1 MFKKLLYI
9 FTLLLL
15 STGNVY
21 AEKFSDFNIT
31 GNDRIS
37 RQTIINFSKLKINV
51 DLTTENLNEAVKELY
66 NTNFFEDVSVNIK
79 NDILNINVK
88 EYPIIQNIKFNGL
101 KAKKFIKLLKDQSL
115 LKAKY
120 PFNEFILQ
128 KDLVK
133 VSNILRKLGYYFSKV
148 EVQKKTNPDNTI
160 NITYDIILGEKAMIK
175 EIKFIGDKKFK
186 TSKLMRVISSEED
199 KFWKLLSKRRYLDKE
214 RTFTDKKLLS
224 NFYLNKGYYNVK
236 IEDVY
241 TQVLNGKDFSLTF
254 KIDSGDKF
262 LFNTFKIKIPDDYDI
277 NDFKEL
283 KKLFKSLENSIYS
296 YRSIDFILEEIDKIS
311 LIENYEFIDIE
322 VNETIEDDN
331 KINFVFNI
339 KEAKKFYVER
349 VNIFGNNITNE
360 GFIRQYIVVDEGDPF
375 NKMLH
380 NKTINKL
387 KGTRIFKNV
396 NSDVKEGSTKGLKI
410 IDLTVEDQPTGEI
423 SAGAG
428 YGSNGSSFSF
438 GIKENNFNGNG
449 IKLDTNLALTE
460 DSIRGKFSYTNPHFA
475 YGDRAVTTS
484 IESTSIDKEKDYGY
498 KSSLNRIALGSGFE
512 QFKNFYL
519 YPKIS
524 ISYEELTT
532 TANASVNYKKQ
543 EGTYFDTLLNYSM
556 SYDKLNSRYKPSSG
570 YISTF
575 MQEIP
580 LISDGGASMINGY
593 QITGYKEVVDDT
605 VLSVGLYT
613 RAITSLKSN
622 TDVRVSK
629 RMYLPQNK
637 LRGFKSGK
645 VGPKDGSDF
654 VGGNYMASFN
664 AAINLPFLF
673 PTLDKVD
680 FALFFDVAN
689 IWHVDYSKVVDQGNT
704 VRSATGVAL
713 DIITPMGPL
722 SFSFSQPI
730 TKDSN
735 DVTESFRFNLGTTF

>member
-1 MFKKLLYI
+1 MLKKLFNI
-9 FTLLLL
+9 FTILLLF
-15 STGNVY
+15 TGNVY
-21 AEKFSDFNIT
+21 AETFLDFNIT

-37 RQTIINFSKLKINV
+37 RQTIINFSKLKKNL
-51 DLTTENLNEAVKELY
+51 DLTTKNLNDAVKELY

-88 EYPIIQNIKFNGL
+88 EYPIIQNIEFNGL
-101 KAKKFIKLLKDQSL
+101 KAKKFIVLLKDQSL
-115 LKAKY
+115 LKEKN
-120 PFNEFILQ
+120 PFNKFTLQ

-148 EVQKKTNPDNTI
+148 EVQQKINPNNTI
-160 NITYDIILGEKAMIK
+160 NIIYDITLGEKAMIK

-186 TSKLMRVISSEED
+186 SSKLLRVIDSEED
-199 KFWKLLSKRRYLDKE
+199 KFWKLLSKKKYLDKE
-214 RTFTDKKLLS
+214 RTFIDKKLLS

-241 TQVLNGKDFSLTF
+241 TQVLDGKDFSLTF
-254 KIDSGDKF
+254 KIDSGENF
-262 LFNTFKIKIPDDYDI
+262 LFNTFEIKIPDDYDI

-283 KKLFKSLENSIYS
+283 KKLFKSLKNSKYS
-296 YRSIDFILEEIDKIS
+296 YRSINFILDEIDKIA
-311 LIENYEFIDIE
+311 LIENYEFIDIR
-322 VNETIEDDN
+322 VNETIVDDN
-331 KINFVFNI
+331 KINFVFNV
-339 KEAKKFYVER
+339 KEADKFYVER

-360 GFIRQYIVVDEGDPF
+360 GFIRQYVVVDEGDPF
-375 NKMLH
+375 NKLLH
-380 NKTINKL
+380 NKTINNL
-387 KGTRIFKNV
+387 KSTRIFKTI
-396 NSDVKEGSTKGLKI
+396 NSDIKEGSTKGLKI
-410 IDLTVEDQPTGEI
+410 IDITVEDQPTGEI

-428 YGSNGSSFSF
+428 YGSNGSSFAI

-449 IKLDTNLALTE
+449 ITLDTNLALTD

-475 YGDRAVTTS
+475 YGDRAVTSS
-484 IESTSIDKEKDYGY
+484 IESTSIDREKDYGY
-498 KSSLNRIALGSGFE
+498 KSSLNNISLGTGFE

-532 TANASVNYKKQ
+532 TAGASVNYKKQ

-556 SYDKLNSRYKPSSG
+556 TYDKRNSSYKPSG
-570 YISTF
+570 GFVSTF
-575 MQEIP
+575 IQEIP
-580 LISDGGASMINGY
+580 LLSDGAAMINGY
-593 QITGYKEVVDDT
+593 QITGYKEIVDDT

-629 RMYLPQNK
+629 RMFLPQSK

-645 VGPKDGSDF
+645 VGPKDGLDF

-704 VRSATGVAL
+704 VRSATGIAL

-722 SFSFSQPI
+722 SFSFTQPI
-730 TKDSN
+730 TKDTN
-735 DVTESFRFNLGTTF
+735 DITENFRFNLGTTF